1 MEPTALR
8 LMLRLRSPALAHQA
22 VTGPAGTVLMV
33 QTREIAWKEISRV
46 QLWPEKA
53 TVLLYAPNWWMRL
66 AVPCSAFQYEDV
78 LEFMRDKVGRRKDL
92 LLPEDVKA
100 APKPRKPRGTGKVAE
115 AVEPAPSAPLN
126 EQETEAMRALLEE
139 MHQAAPEAE
148 NVGDS
153 PSKDVTNM

>member
-1 MEPTALR
+1 
-8 LMLRLRSPALAHQA
+8 
-22 VTGPAGTVLMV
+22 MV

-53 TVLLYAPNWWMRL
+53 TVRCMRPTWWMRL

-100 APKPRKPRGTGKVAE
+100 APKPRKPRGTGQGGRSGGTRPIR
-115 AVEPAPSAPLN
+115 PAQRAGNGGHARTAGRNAPGC
-126 EQETEAMRALLEE
+126 AGSGKRR
-139 MHQAAPEAE
+139 
-148 NVGDS
+148 G
-153 PSKDVTNM
+153 